1 MRSVTK
7 KKKEK
12 GSRCAYEKTLVVG
25 LRRRD
30 GHNDDDDDDDDPSW
44 HIVRCSGRPETT
56 PWGMEEDSM
65 YMSRAMIDPSAR
77 VK

>member
-1 MRSVTK
+1 M

-12 GSRCAYEKTLVVG
+12 GSRCAHETTLVVG

-30 GHNDDDDDDDDPSW
+30 GHNDDDDDDDPSW

-56 PWGMEEDSM
+56 PWGMEGDSI